1 MVGDPFPMA
10 HDDRATPAE
19 LPILML
25 RRVNR
30 TTLFA
35 VNVRRGRPLYG
46 YAGAE
51 DDWFKNPE
59 WLDFVADLFDRKL
72 RRPRPVIRPVR
83 NER

>member
-1 MVGDPFPMA
+1 VGIRWAFERLVACGVYDPHLVITQSVSALFVMSVAPVMVG
-10 HDDRATPAE
+10 
-19 LPILML
+19 
-25 RRVNR
+25 
-30 TTLFA
+30 
-35 VNVRRGRPLYG
+35 PLYG